1 MTDFPAKRGKA
12 RGRRWVCP
20 HKVMLNELHWADS
33 HDWIH
38 NPPEWAKAVKNYR
51 KQGVPII
58 HLMQSKE
65 TTIAL
70 GVSNH
75 GKPGLYFTRKLPF

>member
-1 MTDFPAKRGKA
+1 
-12 RGRRWVCP
+12 
-20 HKVMLNELHWADS
+20 MLNELHWADS